1 MLAAS
6 LKATIDVWV
15 QYARRSVVQSITNKV
30 VLATGLKTRFLIRRT
45 QVSYALDV
53 LFRNVRLFYMRVRL
67 HSAVSVSA
75 QRFTIQRIF
84 SLGYMLPTTVAKK
97 KIVWVRHTL
106 WTPSLICRLCVS
118 YRRHIFLCFPDGT
131 GGFSLHMLTA
141 SFEGEIDVDL
151 EIASRWYCLQH
162 IKLVAR
168 RQWDLLS
175 AVQIS
180 PVPDVCMRTGSLLW
194 FLLLYIPRCW
204 SAFWHLHTLE
214 EKIQINKRMYLPTLL
229 EYT

>member
-67 HSAVSVSA
+67 HSAISVSA
-75 QRFTIQRIF
+75 QRFTIQRI
-84 SLGYMLPTTVAKK
+84 LAQATCCLPLWRK

-118 YRRHIFLCFPDGT
+118 YRRHIFFMFPRRYRRF
-131 GGFSLHMLTA
+131 FSPYAHSLVW
-141 SFEGEIDVDL
+141 GWDRRW
-151 EIASRWYCLQH
+151 SR
-162 IKLVAR
+162 
-168 RQWDLLS
+168 D
-175 AVQIS
+175 
-180 PVPDVCMRTGSLLW
+180 SL
-194 FLLLYIPRCW
+194 
-204 SAFWHLHTLE
+204 
-214 EKIQINKRMYLPTLL
+214 
-229 EYT
+229 